1 MNKKLLTTLLLCIFT
16 LEPMC
21 WAEEIIIGADGQA
34 RYVNQE
40 TPVIKKQEQLN
51 LEKAKMSNSNKEPL
65 NTTTN
70 QNARALEMD
79 TLLHKIEETQHEEPY
94 FGPKDWNKQFQKV
107 IQKKNTCTF
116 KKSDILSL
124 NSSDSSQFDKI
135 TNTDGSYYLI
145 PSANMFREFTTIYDK
160 NDKLT
165 GFIKINKIDISG
177 HYYTFHFFYSIASQ
191 DDLIGTLQKV
201 EITDFNPYIGYVYTA
216 NGKLTAAFLHNQLYS
231 LRGSEVYYHN
241 FDSDRID
248 KRIEELLEEL
258 HKKNIEKL
266 SKYYADK
273 ELQTAETTVA
283 KKSYNLDYGTGILD
297 RIKITEDNN
306 AYLLA
311 TKLDKKYK
319 NIITKMP
326 KTCMFEK
333 SDNVLL
339 RKGNKDLMLK
349 ADLADGDYVLWLPT
363 NETKQIATE
372 YHSDGTVM
380 GYVKTDLNNSLN
392 VYYEYRVK
400 SKNDLN
406 GTLKHIMFCDRT
418 NKTIFIYTAEGK
430 LRSALFKNALYH
442 CDNLDIPTLSSTARF
457 YSDNRTIHDKVN
469 DFGNDYFCTSIDG
482 DDILTLA
489 AYTGPLVFAIVP
501 LMFVGAAVTGVF
513 SLITLPFSGTQKD
526 KHKFDNQ
533 IIDDF
538 NHDEYK
544 SKH

>member
-135 TNTDGSYYLI
+135 TNADGSYYLI
-145 PSANMFREFTTIYDK
+145 PSTNMFREFTTIYDK

-349 ADLADGDYVLWLPT
+349 AYLADGDYVLWLPT

-380 GYVKTDLNNSLN
+380 GYVKTDLNNSSN

>member
-326 KTCMFEK
+326 KICMFEK

-406 GTLKHIMFCDRT
+406 GTLKHIMFCDRS

-430 LRSALFKNALYH
+430 LRCALFNNTIYQ
-442 CDNLDIPTLSSTARF
+442 CDNLELPTLSRTERF
-457 YSDNRTIHDKVN
+457 YENKKISKELLE
-469 DFGNDYFCTSIDG
+469 FGIDCLSITDVE
-482 DDILTLA
+482 DLWILFAYAGPFAFVIFPLA
-489 AYTGPLVFAIVP
+489 FAGGIVSGI
-501 LMFVGAAVTGVF
+501 L
-513 SLITLPFSGTQKD
+513 SLITLPIPAPKD
-526 KHKFDNQ
+526 KHNLDNQ
-533 IIDDF
+533 IIDDL